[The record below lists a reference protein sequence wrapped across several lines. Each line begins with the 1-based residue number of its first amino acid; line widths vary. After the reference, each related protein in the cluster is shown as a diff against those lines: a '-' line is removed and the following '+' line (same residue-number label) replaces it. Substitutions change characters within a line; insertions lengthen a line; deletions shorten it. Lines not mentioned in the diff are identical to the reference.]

1 MKSFPMV
8 ILGGGVGAGYA
19 AKEFVSQGG
28 GKGQL
33 AIVRLARYFC
43 NAHQIGG
50 GRRPTKK
57 LIR

>member
-1 MKSFPMV
+1 MV